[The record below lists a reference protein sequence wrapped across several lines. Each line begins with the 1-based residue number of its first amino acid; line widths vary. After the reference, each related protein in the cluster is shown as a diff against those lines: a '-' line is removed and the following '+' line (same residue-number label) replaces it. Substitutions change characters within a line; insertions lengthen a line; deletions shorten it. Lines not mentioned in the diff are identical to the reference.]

1 MSAATQASQATPQP
15 RRLRL
20 YLAGPMTGL
29 PGFNYAAF
37 NAEATRLRALG
48 YHVENPAEN
57 VHPVDQDWGGYMRV
71 ALAQM
76 LTCEAV
82 ALLPNW
88 QASRGAL
95 LENDIATQLGMPV
108 CDAAFINEFV

>member
-1 MSAATQASQATPQP
+1 MRNNPQP
-15 RRLRL
+15 KLSNPRI

-37 NAEATRLRALG
+37 NAEAKRLRALG
-48 YHVENPAEN
+48 YYVENPAEN
-57 VHPVDQDWGGYMRV
+57 IHPVDQDWAGYMRV

-82 ALLPNW
+82 ALLPDW
-88 QASRGAL
+88 HLSRGAC
-95 LENDIATQLGMPV
+95 LENDIATQLGMPI
-108 CDAAFINEFV
+108 CDAAFINE